1 MTKRW
6 FLLPVL
12 AMFVLVCGCGQPVEG
27 SSAASKPLA
36 ERILIPVEVAAPLRM
51 DISSYFETTTRVQAE
66 NRVEVMSKGTGQCKA
81 VHVEEGDRV
90 TAGEVLAE
98 LDQTEMEAQVRQ
110 ARVTVRQQ
118 KTAFEIAERS
128 LAEGIGAP
136 VERDNTQFAYEQAQ
150 AMLEMHEA
158 QMRHQVIRA
167 PITGIVTN
175 RILQAGMLVSP
186 GMPAFT
192 VVDPE
197 SYVLPISVPEKE
209 LSRLSEGQEARVR
222 VDSIE
227 GQELTA
233 RVRRINPS
241 MDPLSGTVKVI
252 LDFDPADRTKV
263 REAAFARVRLVM
275 QTNSNTLVVSKDAL
289 IEENARTYLM
299 VVEPDEAKEG
309 DGAAQSGEGGGEVFV
324 ARRIEVEKGLEDSN
338 FIEIVSGVDDSTKV
352 VVMGQHTLKAN
363 ALVTITT
370 AAREIESRAGMT
382 PDEALEAARR
392 KSEEDRK
399 RQKAAQS
406 PS

>member
-1 MTKRW
+1 
-6 FLLPVL
+6 
-12 AMFVLVCGCGQPVEG
+12 
-27 SSAASKPLA
+27 
-36 ERILIPVEVAAPLRM
+36 
-51 DISSYFETTTRVQAE
+51 
-66 NRVEVMSKGTGQCKA
+66 EVMSKGTGQCKA
-81 VHVEEGDRV
+81 VHVEEGNRV
-90 TAGEVLAE
+90 NAGDVLAE
-98 LDQTEMEAQVRQ
+98 LDQTELEAQARQ

-158 QMRHQVIRA
+158 QLRHQVIRA
-167 PITGIVTN
+167 PISGIVTN

-227 GQELTA
+227 GRELTA

-252 LDFDPADRTKV
+252 LDFDPADRAQL

-275 QTNSNTLVVSKDAL
+275 QTNSNTLVVPKDAL

-299 VVEPDEAKEG
+299 VVERDEPKGEE
-309 DGAAQSGEGGGEVFV
+309 AAEGGENAGEVFV
-324 ARRIEVEKGLEDSN
+324 ARRIEVQKGLEDSN
-338 FIEIVSGVDDSTKV
+338 FIEILSGVDDNSKV

-370 AAREIESRAGMT
+370 AAREIESRAGMS

-399 RQKAAQS
+399 RQEAAQS

>member
-1 MTKRW
+1 MTKRML
-6 FLLPVL
+6 LLPVL
-12 AMFVLVCGCGQPVEG
+12 AVVALVSGCGQPVEG
-27 SSAASKPLA
+27 SSAATKPLA

-81 VHVEEGDRV
+81 VHVEEGNRV
-90 TAGEVLAE
+90 NAGDVLAE
-98 LDQTEMEAQVRQ
+98 LDQTELEAQARQ

-158 QMRHQVIRA
+158 QLRHQVIRA
-167 PITGIVTN
+167 PISGIVTN

-227 GQELTA
+227 GRELTA

-252 LDFDPADRTKV
+252 LDFDPADRAQL

-275 QTNSNTLVVSKDAL
+275 QTNSNTLVVPKDAL

-299 VVEPDEAKEG
+299 VVERDEPKGEE
-309 DGAAQSGEGGGEVFV
+309 AAEGGENAGEVFV
-324 ARRIEVEKGLEDSN
+324 ARRIEVQKGLEDSN
-338 FIEIVSGVDDSTKV
+338 FIEILSGVDDNSKV

-370 AAREIESRAGMT
+370 AAREIESRAGMS

-399 RQKAAQS
+399 RQEAAQS

>member
-1 MTKRW
+1 MTKRML
-6 FLLPVL
+6 LLPVL
-12 AMFVLVCGCGQPVEG
+12 AVVALVSGCGQPVEG
-27 SSAASKPLA
+27 SSAATKPLA
-36 ERILIPVEVAAPLRM
+36 ERILIPVEVSAPLRM

-81 VHVEEGDRV
+81 VHVEEGNRV
-90 TAGEVLAE
+90 NAGDVLAE
-98 LDQTEMEAQVRQ
+98 LDQTELEAQARQ

-158 QMRHQVIRA
+158 QLRHQVIRA
-167 PITGIVTN
+167 PISGIVTN

-227 GQELTA
+227 GRELTA

-252 LDFDPADRTKV
+252 LDFDPADRAQL

-275 QTNSNTLVVSKDAL
+275 QTNGNTLVVPKDAL

-299 VVEPDEAKEG
+299 VVERDEPKGDEAP
-309 DGAAQSGEGGGEVFV
+309 EGGENAGEVFV
-324 ARRIEVEKGLEDSN
+324 ARRIEVQKGLEDSN
-338 FIEIVSGVDDSTKV
+338 FIEILSGVDDSSKV

-370 AAREIESRAGMT
+370 TAREIESRAGMS

-399 RQKAAQS
+399 RQEAAQS

>member
-6 FLLPVL
+6 FSLTVL
-12 AMFVLVCGCGQPVEG
+12 AVLAVVSGCGQPVEG
-27 SSAASKPLA
+27 SSAAKPLA
-36 ERILIPVEVAAPLRM
+36 ERILIPVEVAPPLRM

-66 NRVEVMSKGTGQCKA
+66 NRVEVMSKGTGQCRA

-90 TAGEVLAE
+90 AAGDVLAE
-98 LDQTEMEAQVRQ
+98 LDQTELEAQVRQ

-158 QMRHQVIRA
+158 QLRHQVIRA
-167 PITGIVTN
+167 PISGIVTN

-197 SYVLPISVPEKE
+197 SYVLPISVPEKD

-227 GQELTA
+227 GHELTA

-252 LDFDPADRTKV
+252 LDFDPADRV
-263 REAAFARVRLVM
+263 RLREAAFARVRLVM
-275 QTNSNTLVVSKDAL
+275 QTNRNTLVVSKDAL
-289 IEENARTYLM
+289 IEENARSYLM
-299 VVEPDEAKEG
+299 VVEPDEAKADEASAG
-309 DGAAQSGEGGGEVFV
+309 GESAGEVFV
-324 ARRIEVEKGLEDSN
+324 ARRIEIEKGLEDSN
-338 FIEIVSGVDDSTKV
+338 FVEILSGVDDGTKV

-370 AAREIESRAGMT
+370 ASREIESRAGMT

-399 RQKAAQS
+399 RQEAARS